1 MAIESWRVSAPLLE
15 VLDLVGRAFENEV
28 DDAFLQNVRDYVGA
42 PITGL
47 VPEAQ
52 KHAERGMHQLDSA
65 LAAYAKA
72 DDPKLWRDYLDA
84 SYAELFLGVSPQ
96 ASEPVES
103 CYMHD
108 ERVLYAA
115 EFFQVKE
122 LMEQHGFQP
131 PANFHEPVDHIAME
145 WRFLAFL
152 LRADRI
158 DAAQDFKAAHM
169 DTWMDRA
176 LSMIVDTDDV
186 GFYTGIANLARAALI
201 ELS

>member
-1 MAIESWRVSAPLLE
+1 MPYDFEHVPADLLGL
-15 VLDLVGRAFENEV
+15 LDLVGRAFENEV
-28 DDAFLQNVRDYVGA
+28 DDAYLQGIRTYVQA
-42 PITGL
+42 PIAGL
-47 VPEAQ
+47 SAEAQ

-65 LAAYAKA
+65 LAAYGKA

-122 LMEQHGFQP
+122 LMEQHGFGV
-131 PANFHEPVDHIAME
+131 PAGFYEPVDHIAME
-145 WRFLAFL
+145 WRFFTYL
-152 LRADRI
+152 LKTGQGP
-158 DAAQDFKAAHM
+158 AARSFKAAHM
-169 DTWMDRA
+169 DTWMNRA
-176 LSMIVDTDDV
+176 LSAIVDADDV